1 MGTTFY
7 FDFEPALMIWLQS
20 HMGTAA
26 QAAASFFTLLGNE
39 TFMIAVLGFLYW
51 CYDKEFGKKVGTAL
65 LAGLVF
71 NALVKCL
78 VMRRR
83 PYMDHAE
90 IKCLKKVTSGADLN
104 DIKEQGY
111 SFPSMH
117 STNSAVL
124 YGMLPEGFAKTR
136 ATGVLRV
143 LAVLLPLLIGL
154 SRVLLGVHYPTD
166 VLCGWLVGIAIV
178 LITDRFSGAIREK
191 WKLRLALFAVSCVGI
206 LFCRTSDYN
215 TSLGIMGGLFFGFEL
230 EERKVHFKETRSLL
244 RGILRIAGGMGLY
257 FALNTVFK
265 LPFPKEFLAS
275 DTLPALLV
283 RTVRYLIVTFLII
296 GVYPMLFVKLAP
308 KFDKNIT

>member
-1 MGTTFY
+1 
-7 FDFEPALMIWLQS
+7 MIWLQS

-26 QAAASFFTLLGNE
+26 QAAASFFTVLGNE

-83 PYMDHAE
+83 PYMDHPE

-104 DIKEQGY
+104 DIKEQGF

-136 ATGVLRV
+136 AAGVLRV
-143 LAVLLPLLIGL
+143 LAVLLPFLIGL
-154 SRVLLGVHYPTD
+154 SRVLVGVHYPTD
-166 VLCGWLVGIAIV
+166 VLCGWLVGIGIL
-178 LITDRFSGAIREK
+178 LITRKLGGRIRGR
-191 WKLRLALFAVSCVGI
+191 WKLRLGLFLVSCVGI
-206 LFCRTSDYN
+206 LFCRTGDYY
-215 TSLGIMGGLFFGFEL
+215 TSLGIMGGMFLGFEL

-244 RGILRIAGGMGLY
+244 QGTLRIAGGIGLY
-257 FALNTVFK
+257 FVLNMVFK

-275 DTLPALLV
+275 DALPALLV

-296 GVYPMLFVKLAP
+296 GIYPMLFVKLAP

>member
-83 PYMDHAE
+83 PYMDHTE
-90 IKCLKKVTSGADLN
+90 IRCLKKVTSGADLN

-136 ATGVLRV
+136 AAGVLRV
-143 LAVLLPLLIGL
+143 LAVLLPFLIGL
-154 SRVLLGVHYPTD
+154 SRVLVGVHYPTD
-166 VLCGWLVGIAIV
+166 VLCGWLVGIGIL
-178 LITDRFSGAIREK
+178 LITRKLDGRIRGK
-191 WKLRLALFAVSCVGI
+191 WKLRLVMFLASCVGI
-206 LFCRTSDYN
+206 LFCRTSDYY
-215 TSLGIMGGLFFGFEL
+215 TSLGIMGGLFLGFEL

-244 RGILRIAGGMGLY
+244 RGILRIAGGIGLY

-265 LPFPKEFLAS
+265 LPFPKEFLTS
-275 DTLPALLV
+275 DALPALLV